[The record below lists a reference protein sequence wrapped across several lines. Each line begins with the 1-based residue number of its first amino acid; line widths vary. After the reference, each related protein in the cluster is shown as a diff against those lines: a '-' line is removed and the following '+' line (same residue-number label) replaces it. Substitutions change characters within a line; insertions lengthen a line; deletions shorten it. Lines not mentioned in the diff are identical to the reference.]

1 LLPVIQMASTVTGSS
16 TMTAHPKESDLPSR
30 ARIVAS
36 ILGPVAWLS
45 FTLLYVGFW
54 AQGFSLFQSVIVILV
69 SVIILAGVM
78 GALWASWGMR
88 RRSWS
93 WDR

>member
-1 LLPVIQMASTVTGSS
+1 MESNVSGSS
-16 TMTAHPKESDLPSR
+16 AVTAHSREHELPSR

-54 AQGFSLFQSVIVILV
+54 ATGYTLFQSVIVILV
-69 SVIILAGVM
+69 SAIVLAGLM

-88 RRSWS
+88 YRSWS
-93 WDR
+93 WES

>member
-1 LLPVIQMASTVTGSS
+1 LVSDVMESKAVLPRGPVTELL
-16 TMTAHPKESDLPSR
+16 SR
-30 ARIVAS
+30 GRMVAS

-69 SVIILAGVM
+69 SILVLGGVM
-78 GALWASWGMR
+78 GALWSSYGMR
-88 RRSWS
+88 RARGAWEY
-93 WDR
+93 